1 MGCQQLLIAFCFY
14 SLIILFVQQSQL
26 TCFSFAGQHLCACD
40 EGDCLDLSWS
50 CITGTINANSSLT
63 KLGHLQRLNL
73 AFNYLD
79 YFPLGNNIGEH
90 SSLTHLNL
98 SHLGFNVGEMIPPG
112 LLKVVYKLIS
122 LDISNNYYT
131 LQVSKTNFRSL
142 VQNLT
147 NYLQVLLFDSG
158 HVQFELPKNFSS
170 SFRKLSLQDTG
181 MFGDISDSQLFH
193 LPNLQVLRL
202 GWNPLIIGT
211 LPNFNWS
218 FSGSI
223 LELDFSQTGIFGKVP
238 DSIGNLHSLWSYNIL
253 IWFHGEIPS
262 FLPTR
267 LQYLGLYGNQFG
279 GQVPRS
285 LANCT
290 RLKALDL
297 GTFPIW
303 LEKLPNLQVMI
314 LKSNLFHGPIGGLES
329 KFPFPELRIFDLSFN
344 GFTGTLPSNLF
355 KSFSGLMDWEEEKT
369 GIPRESNISPTDYL
383 YRVSLVIKGN
393 EFDMRMITSI
403 MTSIDLS
410 SNRFEGDIPNSI
422 GSLSS
427 LVLLNV
433 PHNNFHGYIPEEIAK
448 LHALEA
454 LDLSWNKLIGEIP
467 GQLSSLTFLE
477 FNTFSNDSYRGNPD
491 LCGCPLSKE
500 CGNNNV
506 SDEPPLDQNDDSIFA
521 SRFTWQ
527 SVVIGYG
534 CGMIFGLF
542 IGGLMCLL
550 DKPKVV
556 CELC

>member
-1 MGCQQLLIAFCFY
+1 MNLDQ
-14 SLIILFVQQSQL
+14 
-26 TCFSFAGQHLCACD
+26 
-40 EGDCLDLSWS
+40 LDLSHNLFTCVWRS
-50 CITGTINANSSLT
+50 ENLFYLNLENNP
-63 KLGHLQRLNL
+63 LQR
-73 AFNYLD
+73 
-79 YFPLGNNIGEH
+79 PLHLSICDMIIDLHFLILSQNN
-90 SSLTHLNL
+90 
-98 SHLGFNVGEMIPPG
+98 
-112 LLKVVYKLIS
+112 
-122 LDISNNYYT
+122 
-131 LQVSKTNFRSL
+131 
-142 VQNLT
+142 
-147 NYLQVLLFDSG
+147 
-158 HVQFELPKNFSS
+158 
-170 SFRKLSLQDTG
+170 
-181 MFGDISDSQLFH
+181 
-193 LPNLQVLRL
+193 
-202 GWNPLIIGT
+202 
-211 LPNFNWS
+211 

-223 LELDFSQTGIFGKVP
+223 PGCL
-238 DSIGNLHSLWSYNIL
+238 
-253 IWFHGEIPS
+253 EIPS

-297 GTFPIW
+297 GTFLIW

-314 LKSNLFHGPIGGLES
+314 LKSNLFNGPIGGLES

-433 PHNNFHGYIPEEIAK
+433 PHNNFRGYIPEEIAK

-477 FNTFSNDSYRGNPD
+477 VLNLSY
-491 LCGCPLSKE
+491 
-500 CGNNNV
+500 NNLAGRIPRSRETV
-506 SDEPPLDQNDDSIFA
+506 QYIF
-521 SRFTWQ
+521 
-527 SVVIGYG
+527 
-534 CGMIFGLF
+534 
-542 IGGLMCLL
+542 
-550 DKPKVV
+550 K
-556 CELC
+556 

>member
-1 MGCQQLLIAFCFY
+1 MKKIKKIAAEK
-14 SLIILFVQQSQL
+14 SKKAIGESPKKVKKDDTARPRLPKSQL

-40 EGDCLDLSWS
+40 E
-50 CITGTINANSSLT
+50 GTINANSSLT

-147 NYLQVLLFDSG
+147 NYLQ
-158 HVQFELPKNFSS
+158 
-170 SFRKLSLQDTG
+170 
-181 MFGDISDSQLFH
+181 
-193 LPNLQVLRL
+193 
-202 GWNPLIIGT
+202 
-211 LPNFNWS
+211 
-218 FSGSI
+218 
-223 LELDFSQTGIFGKVP
+223 
-238 DSIGNLHSLWSYNIL
+238 
-253 IWFHGEIPS
+253 FHGEIPS

-467 GQLSSLTFLE
+467 GKQ

-527 SVVIGYG
+527 SVEANKAKEETSKTWLKNEFSNIPEVAGGFDKFISKLVLMFWQIAMDASVSSLNAHAGVIYI
-534 CGMIFGLF
+534 CYS
-542 IGGLMCLL
+542 
-550 DKPKVV
+550 
-556 CELC
+556 